1 MNVAALRLL
10 AAAIVAQPLVN
21 EDFLEPSV
29 LNEVEHALTIAP
41 TNAPPASI
49 DWKPATNGLSRTAIA
64 LKLVT
69 SQRSDGR
76 WVVGTNDVTATAR
89 RMLERLAEES
99 RESPSPPVR

>member
-10 AAAIVAQPLVN
+10 AATIVAQPLVN

-29 LNEVEHALTIAP
+29 LNEVEHALSIAP
-41 TNAPPASI
+41 TNAPPASV

-99 RESPSPPVR
+99 RETPSPPVR

>member
-1 MNVAALRLL
+1 MKVAALHLV
-10 AAAIVAQPLVN
+10 AVTIVAQPLVN

-29 LNEVEHALTIAP
+29 LNEVEHALSIAP
-41 TNAPPASI
+41 TNAPPASV
-49 DWKPATNGLSRTAIA
+49 DWKPATNGLSCTAIA

-76 WVVGTNDVTATAR
+76 WVVGTNDVTAAAR

-99 RESPSPPVR
+99 REGTSSAR

>member
-10 AAAIVAQPLVN
+10 AATIVAQPLVN

-29 LNEVEHALTIAP
+29 LNEVEHALSIAP
-41 TNAPPASI
+41 TNAPPASV

-99 RESPSPPVR
+99 RETPSPPGR

>member
-1 MNVAALRLL
+1 MKVAALHL
-10 AAAIVAQPLVN
+10 AAVAIVAQPLVN

-29 LNEVEHALTIAP
+29 LNEVEHALSIAP
-41 TNAPPASI
+41 TNAPPASV

-76 WVVGTNDVTATAR
+76 WVIGTNDVTEAAR

-99 RESPSPPVR
+99 REGTSSTR

>member
-10 AAAIVAQPLVN
+10 AATIVAQPLVN

-29 LNEVEHALTIAP
+29 LNEVEHALSIAP
-41 TNAPPASI
+41 TNAPPASA

-99 RESPSPPVR
+99 RETPSPPVR